1 MLYKNFI
8 FVWKG
13 THWIRISNDEN
24 DSFALLPIFAFDDDY
39 VPLSPVITPSSEEKT
54 IENRNNTITEIVPLH
69 RDLTTISERSEFLSS
84 RTTSLS
90 PERLASSIQDVTK
103 DTLSMVKNESPI
115 LNMDVQTLDITDL
128 VDPGVRII
136 SKFSLKDP
144 NDEFKL
150 IIYGKIL
157 SHLIDCFIC

>member
-1 MLYKNFI
+1 
-8 FVWKG
+8 
-13 THWIRISNDEN
+13 
-24 DSFALLPIFAFDDDY
+24 
-39 VPLSPVITPSSEEKT
+39 
-54 IENRNNTITEIVPLH
+54 
-69 RDLTTISERSEFLSS
+69 
-84 RTTSLS
+84 
-90 PERLASSIQDVTK
+90 
-103 DTLSMVKNESPI
+103 MVKNESPI